1 MLEAKVMAQKEIK
14 DLEKVRSEKR
24 QLLFKSQDEI
34 DQQMDNLLART
45 ESRMR
50 QRITD
55 EELFTIKWVLISR
68 FT

>member
-1 MLEAKVMAQKEIK
+1 MLMLEAKVMAQKEIK

-55 EELFTIKWVLISR
+55 EELFTIKWVLI
-68 FT
+68 

>member
-1 MLEAKVMAQKEIK
+1 MAQKEIK